1 MLRLLPAILLLL
13 ALSSV
18 AHADQPRVV
27 VTIQPIQQIAAAVLD
42 GVATADVLLP
52 AGASP
57 HAYAL
62 RPSDRRMLIAA
73 DRIYWVGPDLELF
86 LQSLLAEE
94 GSAKALLDIDGLHK
108 RTYPERRNFQQGNGS
123 HDGHAGHDH
132 GHKRSHAHDHGH
144 KHDHDK
150 KPAEQHDHAAH
161 HGHDDHKHDQ
171 HHGHREHKGH
181 GAHDEH
187 AGHDDHDHGP
197 GTLDAH
203 TWLSPDNARVIA
215 RYMAADLSELFPEHA
230 EQIEANQAIF
240 DAAIAA
246 LDKQLSVRFAPLQDK
261 GYFVFHDAY
270 GYFEDHYGLRSLGVF
285 TVSHEVQ
292 PGARQVNMLREQLRS
307 SGRVCVFTEPQF
319 TPRLVQSLT
328 RDLPVEHGE
337 LDPLGVGIDVGPDG
351 YVATIERLAD
361 NLAGCLEQ
369 L

>member
-1 MLRLLPAILLLL
+1 MLRLLPAILLL
-13 ALSSV
+13 ALPSFV
-18 AHADQPRVV
+18 HADQPRVV
-27 VTIQPIQQIAAAVLD
+27 TTIKPIQQIAAAVLD
-42 GVATADVLLP
+42 GVASADVLLP

-62 RPSDRRMLIAA
+62 RPSDRRSLMAA

-94 GSAKALLDIDGLHK
+94 GGAKALMDIDGLQQ
-108 RTYPERRNFQQGNGS
+108 RTYPERHNFQQGNGRPDS
-123 HDGHAGHDH
+123 HAGHDH
-132 GHKRSHAHDHGH
+132 GHK
-144 KHDHDK
+144 
-150 KPAEQHDHAAH
+150 HDHAAH
-161 HGHDDHKHDQ
+161 KHDE
-171 HHGHREHKGH
+171 HHGHSDHQ
-181 GAHDEH
+181 EH
-187 AGHDDHDHGP
+187 ADHGHDDHDHGP

-203 TWLSPDNARVIA
+203 IWLSPDNARVIA
-215 RYMAADLSELFPEHA
+215 RYMATDLGELFPEYA
-230 EQIEANQAIF
+230 EQIAANQAAF
-240 DAAIAA
+240 DAAIDG
-246 LDKQLSVRFAPLQDK
+246 LDKQLSERFAPLQDK

-337 LDPLGVGIDVGPDG
+337 LDPLGAGIEVGPHG
-351 YVATIERLAD
+351 YATTIQQLAD

>member
-1 MLRLLPAILLLL
+1 MLRLLPAILLL
-13 ALSSV
+13 ALPSFV
-18 AHADQPRVV
+18 HADQPRVV
-27 VTIQPIQQIAAAVLD
+27 TTIKPIQQIAAAVLD
-42 GVATADVLLP
+42 GVASADVLLP

-62 RPSDRRMLIAA
+62 RPSDRRSLLAA

-94 GSAKALLDIDGLHK
+94 GGAKALMDIDGLQQ
-108 RTYPERRNFQQGNGS
+108 RTYPERHNFQQGNGRPDS
-123 HDGHAGHDH
+123 HAEHDH
-132 GHKRSHAHDHGH
+132 GRASSHQHDHHDHGH
-144 KHDHDK
+144 KHDHAAHK
-150 KPAEQHDHAAH
+150 HDEHHGHSGHQEHAAH
-161 HGHDDHKHDQ
+161 GDHGDH
-171 HHGHREHKGH
+171 
-181 GAHDEH
+181 
-187 AGHDDHDHGP
+187 GHDDHDHGP

-203 TWLSPDNARVIA
+203 IWLSPDNARVIA
-215 RYMAADLSELFPEHA
+215 RYMASDLGELFPEYA
-230 EQIEANQAIF
+230 EQIAANQAAF
-240 DAAIAA
+240 DAAIDG
-246 LDKQLSVRFAPLQDK
+246 LDKQLSERFAPLQDK

-337 LDPLGVGIDVGPDG
+337 LDPLGTGIEVGPHG
-351 YVATIERLAD
+351 YAATIQQLAD